1 MDVDETM
8 PNLDKA
14 ELRNLVSNDNLFIF
28 PIRMK
33 TDGSRGD
40 HLTTLQYLQ
49 KLQLLFSLTVWSLN

>member
-8 PNLDKA
+8 PNLSNA
-14 ELRNLVSNDNLFIF
+14 QLRELVSNDNLFIF